1 MKLRSAFIGGE
12 GSGPGDR
19 TGPVDADVHG
29 AFTPVSW
36 PHMSER
42 HPTSRE
48 VAPGSG
54 GRPDADGV
62 PWWVLALALVT
73 SVAVLAAAL
82 VVVGPLRSEREQAA
96 TGLTTT
102 TVEVTLPE
110 GEDAAPAVDPSGR
123 VAYIDAG
130 GRLLLGEGAE
140 TPVVLAEDAAVGTAG
155 LGAVSIAPTGDLL
168 AYVRSDGAV
177 VSLPVPIGGAAPAP
191 PTVLATDAS
200 LDAVGGGTTLAWD
213 AAGTSLVYVAVG
225 TEDMAGERPEE
236 PAPLSGIGVYRAPL
250 PDGPLGDVV
259 KVVGRDGSEITR
271 IGDPATRSMV
281 SVAVSLQDDLMVL
294 ESVAPGTGQPYTI
307 ALSTIITPQELP
319 TPISADEPDFSPDGN
334 FLVVVG
340 PDRSGQELIRV
351 ATDSLARAV
360 LVSDAGICN
369 PAVSPDGT
377 RIVYGVG
384 ENCDRLELISSLGG
398 TPIDITPP
406 AGPGDRTFAMG
417 ELGWTAEG
425 RFVTFAPCRA
435 TDGPVECGGP
445 VTFLDPDR
453 RRVIDGPEATTVAPH
468 NRPLLQDLRLDLLMG
483 GPIELESTFELTSE
497 LAGEFED
504 RGDEVGEEANRLAVE
519 LVDGER
525 ELAIDLQ
532 LQDGVR
538 FAVGQMTV
546 VDPDAGID
554 RTFMVVGTPVV
565 IGVRVVSLSG
575 IWISTDEL
583 PATTGEFRLAVR
595 RR

>member
-1 MKLRSAFIGGE
+1 
-12 GSGPGDR
+12 
-19 TGPVDADVHG
+19 
-29 AFTPVSW
+29 
-36 PHMSER
+36 MSER
-42 HPTSRE
+42 LPTSRE
-48 VAPGSG
+48 DAPGSG
-54 GRPDADGV
+54 GGPDADGV
-62 PWWVLALALVT
+62 PWWVLALALAT
-73 SVAVLAAAL
+73 AVAVLAATL
-82 VVVGPLRSEREQAA
+82 VVVGPLRTEREQAA

-110 GEDAAPAVDPSGR
+110 GEDAAPEVDPTGR
-123 VAYIDAG
+123 VAYVDAS

-140 TPVVLAEDAAVGTAG
+140 EPIVLAEDAAVGRAG

-168 AYVRSDGAV
+168 AYVRADGAV
-177 VSLPVPIGGAAPAP
+177 VSLPVPIGGAAPSP

-200 LDAVGGGTTLAWD
+200 LDAVGGGTTLEWD
-213 AAGTSLVYVAVG
+213 AAGTSVVYVAAG

-236 PAPLSGIGVYRAPL
+236 PPPLSGIGVYRAPL
-250 PDGPLGDVV
+250 PDGPLGDVI
-259 KVVGRDGSEITR
+259 KVVRRDGTEVTR

-281 SVAVSLQDDLMVL
+281 SVAVSRQDDLMVL

-307 ALSTIITPQELP
+307 ALATVITPQELP

-340 PDRSGQELIRV
+340 PDRTGRELIRV

-360 LVSDAGICN
+360 LVSDEGICN

-377 RIVYGVG
+377 RVVYGAG
-384 ENCDRLELISSLGG
+384 ADCERLELISSLGG

-406 AGPGDRTFAMG
+406 AGPGDTTYSVG

-425 RFVTFAPCRA
+425 RFVTFAPCRS

-453 RRVIDGPEATTVAPH
+453 RRVIDGPEATTVSPH
-468 NRPLLQDLRLDLLMG
+468 NRPLLQDLRLDLVMG

-497 LAGEFED
+497 LAGEFDD
-504 RGDEVGEEANRLAVE
+504 RGGDAGDEADRLAVD
-519 LVDGER
+519 LTDGDR
-525 ELAIDLQ
+525 RLGFDLQ
-532 LQDGVR
+532 LQENLR

-554 RTFMVVGTPVV
+554 RTFMVIGTPVV

-575 IWISTDEL
+575 IWVSTDEL
-583 PATTGEFRLAVR
+583 PVTTGEFRLAVR